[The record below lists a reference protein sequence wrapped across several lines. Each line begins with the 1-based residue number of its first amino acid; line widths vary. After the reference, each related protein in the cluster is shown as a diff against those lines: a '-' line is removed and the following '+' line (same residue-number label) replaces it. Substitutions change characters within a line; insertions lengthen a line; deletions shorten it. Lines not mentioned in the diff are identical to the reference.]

1 MKKKGNSW
9 SPLTAGIRHRV
20 VFPAIDVL
28 PIFKSGVE
36 EVCAAAEEL
45 PLKIVPGRAE
55 AGLCD
60 VPLDDLGCSQREEG
74 LLQEEGS

>member
-1 MKKKGNSW
+1 M
-9 SPLTAGIRHRV
+9 
-20 VFPAIDVL
+20 L
-28 PIFKSGVE
+28 PIFKAGVE

-45 PLKIVPGRAE
+45 PLQIVPGRAE

-60 VPLDDLGCSQREEG
+60 VPLDDLSCSQREEG